1 MFLVWAEIPLAG
13 VLEVYKS
20 EYLLGESTEDP
31 DQASSVRNSKY
42 NVPRVY
48 GWSSTI
54 CRVLFFYFQYSQNY
68 RRAQRLSS
76 TRRTPTGVRPA
87 EATKVT
93 RSLQHRMHKET
104 GSAGVVVTP
113 ELLIDRK
120 VWQRLHRAWPLPD
133 SISGN
138 CLSLVTLLLSWRL
151 PGTVTSNDTAQ
162 RVLVRTITTALPWCL
177 LRFIGCT
184 LENEKATSLT
194 PHLTKPCRERKKCLS
209 SLLPAVIYRRRAG
222 NTLGS
227 RSRLM

>member
-68 RRAQRLSS
+68 RRAQR
-76 TRRTPTGVRPA
+76 
-87 EATKVT
+87 
-93 RSLQHRMHKET
+93 
-104 GSAGVVVTP
+104 VVVTP

-227 RSRLM
+227 RDSPSGWLSKILIYCRHSS